1 MHKYVRGTSS
11 FRRKDSRGRKQSAA
25 VPEAVDPGQGI
36 MQGIQVGKN
45 IMILNPASP
54 PSRYTDGCRHR
65 PRSRPRV

>member
-36 MQGIQVGKN
+36 MQGIQVGKHCD
-45 IMILNPASP
+45 S
-54 PSRYTDGCRHR
+54 
-65 PRSRPRV
+65 